1 MTPDNRT
8 AALEAVVEEISHR
21 LAVLER
27 RIDHQASNEE
37 IHRHNMREMKA
48 GMEALEEQ
56 TPVNSASRE
65 VMWERIEAL
74 EGAPTEEMP
83 PMMADIYRRL
93 AVLEES
99 VRWTRDRS

>member
-8 AALEAVVEEISHR
+8 AALEAVVEEILHR

-27 RIDHQASNEE
+27 RMDHQASNEE
-37 IHRHNMREMKA
+37 IHRRNMREMKE

-93 AVLEES
+93 AALEEH
-99 VRWTRDRS
+99 VRWTRDRP